1 MFVVLVTLVFVSL
14 ANVIMLEGVVKVWIR
29 LRLVGLKVC
38 VGLKRECSSQAL
50 RCYEMEK
57 IKISIK
63 FQNTTNFF

>member
-38 VGLKRECSSQAL
+38 VGLKRECSSQAVKNGK
-50 RCYEMEK
+50 RDRYVNAGK
-57 IKISIK
+57 DFYSKDYK
-63 FQNTTNFF
+63 